1 MSDRRVRTIR
11 GRPKKRE
18 RKDHARVSEW
28 KAAQKRETRKV
39 AYSQEPSSAYA
50 GNASPREDHGHINR
64 AGAERT
70 PGEKEQQ

>member
-1 MSDRRVRTIR
+1 M
-11 GRPKKRE
+11 
-18 RKDHARVSEW
+18 SEW

-70 PGEKEQQ
+70 PDEKEQQ